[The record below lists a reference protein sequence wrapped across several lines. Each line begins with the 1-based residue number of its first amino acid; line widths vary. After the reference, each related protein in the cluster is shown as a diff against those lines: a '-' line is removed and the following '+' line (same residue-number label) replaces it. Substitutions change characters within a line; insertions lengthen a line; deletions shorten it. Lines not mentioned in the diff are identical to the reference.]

1 LNPILPVWKRPN
13 AAWESSFIAYVFSAG
28 LDVLIAQVFIG
39 ATGFILLWLRWWE
52 AKRLQNEQP
61 PIVTTEDQP
70 QI

>member
-1 LNPILPVWKRPN
+1 VWKRPN